1 MKLRGWINRNSELVT
16 VISVFLL
23 VFSLVVLVKSTPR
36 NGRVITRAYY
46 YDVVT
51 GKLFPG
57 PAQDTPPIPTPDGSM
72 KNNVFAGVRANVFSC
87 TSCDDVKSHK
97 IGYLETLTQEAR
109 EALDTQR
116 MMTEALNRSGTV
128 DAGQDNPGTQ
138 PEADPNE
145 IRLMEVI
152 SRGRLVASAEDTERW
167 FPMESDEGMQLVTS
181 AMKSCPG
188 DKYASQCYPEE

>member
-51 GKLFPG
+51 GKLFAG
-57 PAQDTPPIPTPDGSM
+57 PVQETPPIPTPEGSM
-72 KNNVFAGVRANVFSC
+72 KNGVFAGVRANVFSC

-97 IGYLETLTQEAR
+97 VGYLETYTQEAR
-109 EALDTQR
+109 EAVDAQR
-116 MMTEALNRSGTV
+116 MMA
-128 DAGQDNPGTQ
+128 DAASRVLGEPGQENVGTQ
-138 PEADPNE
+138 PGSDPSE
-145 IRLMEVI
+145 IKLMEAI
-152 SRGRLVASAEDTERW
+152 ARGRLIASPENIERW
-167 FPMESDEGMQLVTS
+167 FPMESDEGMQLVNA

-188 DKYASQCYPEE
+188 ERYANQCYPED

>member
-51 GKLFPG
+51 GKLFSG

-72 KNNVFAGVRANVFSC
+72 KNNVFAGVRANVFAC
-87 TSCDDVKSHK
+87 ASCDDVKSHK
-97 IGYLETLTQEAR
+97 IGYLETYTQEAR
-109 EALDTQR
+109 EALESQR
-116 MMTEALNRSGTV
+116 MMTEAMSHVGP
-128 DAGQDNPGTQ
+128 DSGQDNPGTL
-138 PEADPNE
+138 PGPDPNE
-145 IRLMEVI
+145 IKLMEVI
-152 SRGRLVASAEDTERW
+152 SRGRLVASTENTERW
-167 FPMESDEGMQLVTS
+167 FPMESDEGMQLVTA

-188 DKYASQCYPEE
+188 DRYATQCYPEE